1 MKKDVGGNQVVDPAV
16 SQEIRIPL
24 YGHKGEVMCDFNG
37 GKIFWDFVAHG
48 ITRKLI
54 FVTNVVI
61 IGEHTTWIGID
72 LYSEILV
79 G

>member
-37 GKIFWDFVAHG
+37 GGKNFWDFVAHG
-48 ITRKLI
+48 IIGKLI
-54 FVTNVVI
+54 FVTNVVVI
-61 IGEHTTWIGID
+61 IGEHTT
-72 LYSEILV
+72 
-79 G
+79 